1 MPDGGG
7 DGGEPLAVAHLLSE
21 LEDKYF
27 WWEPV
32 SAVPRSPE
40 RILAQAMDLA
50 CFADIARMERI
61 IGVRRLLGI
70 MRGAQPGWF
79 SERSWELWRGRLARA
94 TGDVIPEEPPR
105 RALHA
110 ETV

>member
-1 MPDGGG
+1 MTGAD
-7 DGGEPLAVAHLLSE
+7 EQVVAHFLSE

-32 SAVPRSPE
+32 SAEPRSPE
-40 RILAQAMDLA
+40 RVLAQAMDLA

-61 IGVRRLLGI
+61 LGVRRLLEI

-94 TGDVIPEEPPR
+94 TGEVIAEEPPR